1 MSKYE
6 NEIIVPGGEANLQVF
21 YNKNESGICEGL
33 VRLVWF
39 LEGDSEEW
47 LFNEAFELNAFEIEY
62 FSISNLKEYFEVD
75 FLKSH
80 IANGGYIARLF
91 IK

>member
-1 MSKYE
+1 MAKYE
-6 NEIIVPGGEANLQVF
+6 NEIIVPGGEANLHVF
-21 YNKNESGICEGL
+21 YNESESGIKEGL

-39 LEGDSEEW
+39 LDEESEEW

-62 FSISNLKEYFEVD
+62 FSISNLKEYFKVD
-75 FLKSH
+75 FFKSH